1 MASANKKRQP
11 RRNIVGERV
20 REARQ
25 RSIPPMTQDQL
36 SGKLAAE
43 DVQLD
48 RVAIAKV
55 ESGLRSVF
63 DFEVRALASVL
74 KVDLKWL
81 LGIDTEASQRN
92 RKAST
97 TGKART

>member
-1 MASANKKRQP
+1 MATVRKKVNP

-20 REARQ
+20 KEARRQ
-25 RSIPPMTQDQL
+25 FTPPLTQDQL
-36 SGKLAAE
+36 SGKLASE
-43 DVQLD
+43 GVQLD

-74 KVDLKWL
+74 RVDVKWL
-81 LGIDTEASQRN
+81 LGMDGGTSQRS
-92 RKAST
+92 RKNSVP
-97 TGKART
+97 GKVRA

>member
-1 MASANKKRQP
+1 MVLVRKHPPR

-20 REARQ
+20 KEARQ
-25 RSIPPMTQDQL
+25 QFTPPLTQDQL
-36 SGKLAAE
+36 SGKLASE
-43 DVQLD
+43 GVQLD

-74 KVDLKWL
+74 RVDVKWL
-81 LGIDTEASQRN
+81 LALDTEKSQQS
-92 RKAST
+92 RKPSSS
-97 TGKART
+97 GKAR

>member
-1 MASANKKRQP
+1 MPLVKKKRP
-11 RRNIVGERV
+11 SRRNIVGERV

-25 RSIPPMTQDQL
+25 QSTPPLTQDQL
-36 SGKLAAE
+36 SGKLASE
-43 DVQLD
+43 GVQLD

-74 KVDLKWL
+74 RIDVKWL
-81 LGIDTEASQRN
+81 LGMDAQASQRG
-92 RKAST
+92 RKASPP
-97 TGKART
+97 GKARA

>member
-1 MASANKKRQP
+1 MALIRKRQP
-11 RRNIVGERV
+11 QRRNIVGERV

-25 RSIPPMTQDQL
+25 RFTPPLTQDQL
-36 SGKLAAE
+36 SGKLAGKG
-43 DVQLD
+43 VQLD

-74 KVDLKWL
+74 RVDVRWL
-81 LGIDTEASQRN
+81 LGINTERLPQGN
-92 RKAST
+92 KPPP
-97 TGKART
+97 GKART